1 MNVQME
7 AKLDFPQRGCA
18 LHPHYPHPHPA
29 EFFCMSLGKND
40 STAFC
45 HAQFRTCKV
54 IPKNHDQLTQ
64 KCVLYTKH
72 SFH

>member
-1 MNVQME
+1 MCKWRQNWIFHREGV
-7 AKLDFPQRGCA
+7 PYTPTT
-18 LHPHYPHPHPA
+18 PHLHPA
-29 EFFCMSLGKND
+29 EFFRMSLGKND